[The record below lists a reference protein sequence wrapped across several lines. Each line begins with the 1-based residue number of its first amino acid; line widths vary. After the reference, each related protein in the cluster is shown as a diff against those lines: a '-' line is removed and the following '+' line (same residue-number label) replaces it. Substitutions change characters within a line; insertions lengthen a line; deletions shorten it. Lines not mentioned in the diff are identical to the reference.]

1 MATIRYGTIIGGPAR
16 KNDPQIREGIMEAA
30 LKPGALVDFDSSD
43 KIIAHAT
50 AGGQGFP
57 YVLQHNYV
65 GGGDVS
71 EAVPANATGMAVQ
84 CELGV
89 TYHALVEASSVLV
102 KGTPLASNGSGALK
116 LAEVGENI
124 LFYAYEAYTV
134 ASDGAELV
142 AVRRAEL
149 AAVRRAGN
157 ASIPAGEM

>member
-16 KNDPQIREGIMEAA
+16 KNDPQIREGIMNAA
-30 LKPGALVDFDSSD
+30 LQPGALVDFNTDD

-57 YVLQHNYV
+57 YVLQHNYI

-84 CELGV
+84 CEFGV
-89 TYHALVEASSVLV
+89 TYHALVAASSALK
-102 KGTPLASNGSGALK
+102 KGTPLASNGAGALK
-116 LAEVGENI
+116 VAGNGDNI
-124 LFYAYEAYTV
+124 LFYSYETYTV

-142 AVRRAEL
+142 AVRRA
-149 AAVRRAGN
+149 GN
-157 ASIPAGEM
+157 ASIPAGA

>member
-16 KNDPQIREGIMEAA
+16 KNDPQIREGIMNVA
-30 LKPGALVDFDSSD
+30 LQPGALVDFNTDD

-57 YVLQHNYV
+57 YVLQHNYI

-84 CELGV
+84 CEFGV
-89 TYHALVEASSVLV
+89 TYHALVAQGSALK
-102 KGTPLASNGSGALK
+102 KGTPLASNGAGALK
-116 LAEVGENI
+116 VAGNGDNI
-124 LFYAYEAYTV
+124 LFYSYETYTV

-142 AVRRAEL
+142 AVRRA
-149 AAVRRAGN
+149 GN
-157 ASIPAGEM
+157 ASMPAGA

>member
-30 LKPGALVDFDSSD
+30 LKPGALVDFNTADD

-57 YVLQHNYV
+57 YVLQHNYL

-71 EAVPANATGMAVQ
+71 EDVPAGATGMAVQ
-84 CELGV
+84 CEFGV
-89 TYHALVEASSVLV
+89 TYHALVAKSSKLK

-116 LAEVGENI
+116 VAEAGENI

-134 ASDGAELV
+134 ASDGDELV
-142 AVRRAEL
+142 
-149 AAVRRAGN
+149 AVRRAGN
-157 ASIPAGEM
+157 ASVPAGEL

>member
-16 KNDPQIREGIMEAA
+16 KNDPQIREGIMSAA
-30 LKPGALVDFDSSD
+30 LQPGALVDFNTDD

-57 YVLQHNYV
+57 YVLQHNYI

-84 CELGV
+84 CEFGV
-89 TYHALVEASSVLV
+89 TYHALVAASSALK
-102 KGTPLASNGSGALK
+102 KGTPLASNGAGALK
-116 LAEVGENI
+116 VAGNGDNI
-124 LFYAYEAYTV
+124 LFYSYETYTV

-142 AVRRAEL
+142 AVRRA
-149 AAVRRAGN
+149 GN
-157 ASIPAGEM
+157 ASMPAGE

>member
-16 KNDPQIREGIMEAA
+16 KNDPQIREGIMKNAYQ
-30 LKPGALVDFDSSD
+30 PGTLVDLDADD

-57 YVLQHNYV
+57 YVLQHNYI

-84 CELGV
+84 CEFGV
-89 TYHALVEASSVLV
+89 TYHALVAASSALK
-102 KGTPLASNGSGALK
+102 KGTPLASNGAGALK
-116 LAEVGENI
+116 VAGDGDNI
-124 LFYAYEAYTV
+124 LFYSYETYTV

-142 AVRRAEL
+142 AVRRA
-149 AAVRRAGN
+149 GN
-157 ASIPAGEM
+157 ASMPAGA

>member
-16 KNDPQIREGIMEAA
+16 KNDPQIREGIMNVA
-30 LKPGALVDFDSSD
+30 LQPGALVDFNTDD

-57 YVLQHNYV
+57 YVLQHNYL

-84 CELGV
+84 CEFGV
-89 TYHALVEASSVLV
+89 TYHALVAQGSALK
-102 KGTPLASNGSGALK
+102 KGTPLASNGAGALK
-116 LAEVGENI
+116 VAGDGDNI
-124 LFYAYEAYTV
+124 LFYSYETYTV

-142 AVRRAEL
+142 AVRRA
-149 AAVRRAGN
+149 GN
-157 ASIPAGEM
+157 ASMPAGA

>member
-16 KNDPQIREGIMEAA
+16 KNDPQIREGIMNVA
-30 LKPGALVDFDSSD
+30 LQPGALVDFDTSTG

-57 YVLQHNYV
+57 YVLQHNYI

-84 CELGV
+84 CEFGV
-89 TYHALVEASSVLV
+89 TYHALVAKSSVLK
-102 KGTPLASNGSGALK
+102 KGTPLASDGAGALK
-116 LAEVGENI
+116 VAGNRDNI
-124 LFYAYEAYTV
+124 LFYSYETYTV

-142 AVRRAEL
+142 AVRRA
-149 AAVRRAGN
+149 GN
-157 ASIPAGEM
+157 ASMPAGG

>member
-16 KNDPQIREGIMEAA
+16 KNDPQIREGIMNAA
-30 LKPGALVDFDSSD
+30 LQPGALVDFDTND

-57 YVLQHNYV
+57 YVLQHNYL

-84 CELGV
+84 CEFGV
-89 TYHALVEASSVLV
+89 TYHALVAASSALK
-102 KGTPLASNGSGALK
+102 KGTPLASNGAGALK
-116 LAEVGENI
+116 VAGNGDNI
-124 LFYAYEAYTV
+124 LFYSYETYTV

-142 AVRRAEL
+142 AVRRA
-149 AAVRRAGN
+149 GN
-157 ASIPAGEM
+157 ASMPAGG

>member
-16 KNDPQIREGIMEAA
+16 KNDPQIREGIMSAA
-30 LKPGALVDFDSSD
+30 LQPGALVDFNTDD

-57 YVLQHNYV
+57 YVLQHNYL

-84 CELGV
+84 CEFGV
-89 TYHALVEASSVLV
+89 TYHALVAASSALK
-102 KGTPLASNGSGALK
+102 KGTPLASNGAGALK
-116 LAEVGENI
+116 VAGNGDNI
-124 LFYAYEAYTV
+124 LFYSYETYTV

-142 AVRRAEL
+142 AVRRA
-149 AAVRRAGN
+149 GN
-157 ASIPAGEM
+157 ASMPAGA

>member
-16 KNDPQIREGIMEAA
+16 KNDPQIREGIMNAA
-30 LKPGALVDFDSSD
+30 LQPGALVDFNTDD

-57 YVLQHNYV
+57 YVLQHNYI

-84 CELGV
+84 CEFGV
-89 TYHALVEASSVLV
+89 TYHALVAASSALK
-102 KGTPLASNGSGALK
+102 KGTPLASNGAGALK
-116 LAEVGENI
+116 VAGNGDNI
-124 LFYAYEAYTV
+124 LFYSYETYTV

-142 AVRRAEL
+142 AVRRA
-149 AAVRRAGN
+149 GN
-157 ASIPAGEM
+157 ASVPAGA

>member
-16 KNDPQIREGIMEAA
+16 KNDPQIREGIMKVE
-30 LKPGALVDFDSSD
+30 LKPGALIDFDTTDD

-84 CELGV
+84 CEFGV
-89 TYHALVEASSVLV
+89 TYHALVAASSALV
-102 KGTPLASNGSGALK
+102 KGTPLASDGSGALK
-116 LAEVGENI
+116 VAGTGDKI

-142 AVRRAEL
+142 AVRRA
-149 AAVRRAGN
+149 GN
-157 ASIPAGEM
+157 ASMPAGEL

>member
-16 KNDPQIREGIMEAA
+16 KNDPQIREGIMNAA
-30 LKPGALVDFDSSD
+30 LQPGALVDFNTDD

-57 YVLQHNYV
+57 YVLQHNYL

-84 CELGV
+84 CEFGV
-89 TYHALVEASSVLV
+89 TYHALVAASSALK
-102 KGTPLASNGSGALK
+102 KGTPLASNGAGALK
-116 LAEVGENI
+116 VAGDGDNI
-124 LFYAYEAYTV
+124 LFYSYETYTV

-142 AVRRAEL
+142 AVRRA
-149 AAVRRAGN
+149 GN
-157 ASIPAGEM
+157 ASMPAGA

>member
-16 KNDPQIREGIMEAA
+16 KNDPQIREGIMNAA
-30 LKPGALVDFDSSD
+30 LQPGALVDFNTDD

-57 YVLQHNYV
+57 YVLQHNYL

-84 CELGV
+84 CEFGV
-89 TYHALVEASSVLV
+89 TYHALVAASSVLK
-102 KGTPLASNGSGALK
+102 KGTPLASNGAGALK
-116 LAEVGENI
+116 VAGNGDNI
-124 LFYAYEAYTV
+124 LFYSYETYTV

-142 AVRRAEL
+142 AVRRA
-149 AAVRRAGN
+149 GN
-157 ASIPAGEM
+157 ASMPAGA

>member
-16 KNDPQIREGIMEAA
+16 KNDPQIREGIMNSA
-30 LKPGALVDFDSSD
+30 LQPGALVTFNDND

-57 YVLQHNYV
+57 YVLQHNYI

-84 CELGV
+84 CEFGV
-89 TYHALVEASSVLV
+89 TYHALVAASSALK
-102 KGTPLASNGSGALK
+102 KGTPLASNGAGALK
-116 LAEVGENI
+116 VAGDEDNI
-124 LFYAYEAYTV
+124 LFYSYETYTV

-142 AVRRAEL
+142 AVRRA
-149 AAVRRAGN
+149 GN
-157 ASIPAGEM
+157 ASMPAGA

>member
-16 KNDPQIREGIMEAA
+16 KNDPQIREGIMNAA
-30 LKPGALVDFDSSD
+30 LQPGALVAFNDDD

-57 YVLQHNYV
+57 YVLQHNYL

-84 CELGV
+84 CEFGV
-89 TYHALVEASSVLV
+89 TYHALVAASSALK
-102 KGTPLASNGSGALK
+102 KGSPLASNGAGALK
-116 LAEVGENI
+116 VAGDGDNI
-124 LFYAYEAYTV
+124 LFYAYETYTV

-142 AVRRAEL
+142 AVRRA
-149 AAVRRAGN
+149 GN
-157 ASIPAGEM
+157 ASMPAGA

>member
-16 KNDPQIREGIMEAA
+16 KNDPQLREGLMDVS
-30 LKPGALVDFDSSD
+30 LQPGALVDFDSSD

-84 CELGV
+84 CEFGV
-89 TYHALVEASSVLV
+89 TYHALVAASSELV
-102 KGTPLASNGSGALK
+102 KGTPLASDGSGALK
-116 LAEVGENI
+116 VAGTGDRI

-142 AVRRAEL
+142 AVRRA
-149 AAVRRAGN
+149 GN
-157 ASIPAGEM
+157 AAMPAA

>member
-16 KNDPQIREGIMEAA
+16 KNDPQIREGIMNVA
-30 LKPGALVDFDSSD
+30 LQPGALVDFNTDD

-57 YVLQHNYV
+57 YVLQHNYI

-84 CELGV
+84 CEFGV
-89 TYHALVEASSVLV
+89 TYHALVAASSALK
-102 KGTPLASNGSGALK
+102 KGTPLASNGAGALK
-116 LAEVGENI
+116 VAGNGDNI
-124 LFYAYEAYTV
+124 LFYSYETYTV

-142 AVRRAEL
+142 AVRRA
-149 AAVRRAGN
+149 GN
-157 ASIPAGEM
+157 ASMPVGA

>member
-16 KNDPQIREGIMEAA
+16 KNDPQIREGIMKNAYQ
-30 LKPGALVDFDSSD
+30 PGTLVDFDADD

-57 YVLQHNYV
+57 YVLQHNYL

-84 CELGV
+84 CEFGV
-89 TYHALVEASSVLV
+89 TYHALVAQGSALK
-102 KGTPLASNGSGALK
+102 KGTPLASNGAGALK
-116 LAEVGENI
+116 VAGNGDNI
-124 LFYAYEAYTV
+124 LFYSYEIYTV

-142 AVRRAEL
+142 AVRRA
-149 AAVRRAGN
+149 GN
-157 ASIPAGEM
+157 ASMPAGE

>member
-16 KNDPQIREGIMEAA
+16 KNDPQIREGIMNVA
-30 LKPGALVDFDSSD
+30 LQPGALVDFNTDD

-57 YVLQHNYV
+57 YVLQHNYI

-84 CELGV
+84 CEFGV
-89 TYHALVEASSVLV
+89 TYHALVAQGSVLK
-102 KGTPLASNGSGALK
+102 KGTPLASNGAGALK
-116 LAEVGENI
+116 VAGNGDNI
-124 LFYAYEAYTV
+124 LFYSYETYTV

-142 AVRRAEL
+142 AVRRA
-149 AAVRRAGN
+149 GN
-157 ASIPAGEM
+157 ASMPAGA

>member
-16 KNDPQIREGIMEAA
+16 KNDPQIREGIMKVE
-30 LKPGALVDFDSSD
+30 LKPGALVDFDTSTG

-57 YVLQHNYV
+57 YVLQHNYI

-84 CELGV
+84 CEFGV
-89 TYHALVEASSVLV
+89 TYHALVAQSSALK
-102 KGTPLASNGSGALK
+102 KGTPLASNGAGALK
-116 LAEVGENI
+116 IAGNGDNI
-124 LFYAYEAYTV
+124 LFYSYETYTV

-142 AVRRAEL
+142 AVRRA
-149 AAVRRAGN
+149 GN
-157 ASIPAGEM
+157 ASMPAGE

>member
-16 KNDPQIREGIMEAA
+16 KNDPQIREGIMNAA
-30 LKPGALVDFDSSD
+30 LQPGALVDFNTDD

-57 YVLQHNYV
+57 YVLQHNYI

-84 CELGV
+84 CEFGV
-89 TYHALVEASSVLV
+89 TYHALVAASSALK
-102 KGTPLASNGSGALK
+102 KGTPLASNGAGALK
-116 LAEVGENI
+116 VAGNGDNI
-124 LFYAYEAYTV
+124 LFYSYETYTV

-142 AVRRAEL
+142 AVRRA
-149 AAVRRAGN
+149 GN
-157 ASIPAGEM
+157 ASMPAGG

>member
-16 KNDPQIREGIMEAA
+16 KNDPQIREGIMNAA
-30 LKPGALVDFDSSD
+30 LQPGALVDFNTDD

-57 YVLQHNYV
+57 YVLQHNYI

-84 CELGV
+84 CEFGV
-89 TYHALVEASSVLV
+89 TYHALVAASSALK
-102 KGTPLASNGSGALK
+102 KGTPLASNGAGALK
-116 LAEVGENI
+116 IAGDGDNI
-124 LFYAYEAYTV
+124 LFYSYETYTV

-142 AVRRAEL
+142 AVRRA
-149 AAVRRAGN
+149 GN
-157 ASIPAGEM
+157 ASMPAGA

>member
-16 KNDPQIREGIMEAA
+16 KNDPQIREGIMKVE
-30 LKPGALVDFDSSD
+30 LKPGALVDFDTTDD
-43 KIIAHAT
+43 KIIAHAP

-84 CELGV
+84 CEFGV
-89 TYHALVEASSVLV
+89 TYHALVAASSALV
-102 KGTPLASNGSGALK
+102 KGTPLASDGFGALK
-116 LAEVGENI
+116 VAGAGENI

-142 AVRRAEL
+142 AVRRA
-149 AAVRRAGN
+149 GN
-157 ASIPAGEM
+157 AAMPAA

>member
-16 KNDPQIREGIMEAA
+16 KNDPQIREGIMNAA
-30 LKPGALVDFDSSD
+30 LKPGALVDFNTDD

-57 YVLQHNYV
+57 YVLQHNYI

-84 CELGV
+84 CEFGV
-89 TYHALVEASSVLV
+89 TYHALVAASSALK
-102 KGTPLASNGSGALK
+102 KGTPLASNGAGALK
-116 LAEVGENI
+116 VAGNGDNI
-124 LFYAYEAYTV
+124 LFYSYETYTV

-142 AVRRAEL
+142 AVRRA
-149 AAVRRAGN
+149 GN
-157 ASIPAGEM
+157 ASMPAGA

>member
-16 KNDPQIREGIMEAA
+16 KNDPQIREGIMNAA
-30 LKPGALVDFDSSD
+30 LQPGALVDFNTDD

-57 YVLQHNYV
+57 YVLQHNYI

-84 CELGV
+84 CEFGV
-89 TYHALVEASSVLV
+89 TYHALVAASSALK
-102 KGTPLASNGSGALK
+102 KGTPLASNGAGALK
-116 LAEVGENI
+116 VAGNGDNI
-124 LFYAYEAYTV
+124 LFYSYETYTV

-142 AVRRAEL
+142 AVRRA
-149 AAVRRAGN
+149 GN
-157 ASIPAGEM
+157 ASMPAGE

>member
-16 KNDPQIREGIMEAA
+16 KNDPQIREGIMKNAYQ
-30 LKPGALVDFDSSD
+30 PGTLVDFDADD

-57 YVLQHNYV
+57 YVLQHNYI

-84 CELGV
+84 CEFGV
-89 TYHALVEASSVLV
+89 TYHALVAQGSALK
-102 KGTPLASNGSGALK
+102 KGTPLSSNGAGALK
-116 LAEVGENI
+116 IAVDGENI
-124 LFYAYEAYTV
+124 LFYSYETYTV

-142 AVRRAEL
+142 AVRRA
-149 AAVRRAGN
+149 GN
-157 ASIPAGEM
+157 ASMPAGA